1 MFRRS
6 LKTLLA
12 VRFNNL
18 FLVLLCGVLGA
29 SVSTGGFR
37 VLRAAA
43 QSSTPPP
50 QSASSTSEQKAL
62 LRAMEDAFSSIADQ
76 VEPAVV
82 TIEARSNA
90 RPVANEPKGG
100 GGEDDQD
107 GPFSLPDLFRR
118 FGQPQ
123 PREGPSTGSG
133 FIVRRQ
139 ANAAFILTNNHV
151 VADRDHFTV
160 TLLDKTRLP
169 ATLVGRDE
177 KTDLAVLKITPD
189 APLTDRQVA
198 QFGDSDRVRVGQW
211 AIAIGS
217 PLKYAATLTVGVI
230 SAKGRDLT
238 IGPTTQYRNLIQTD
252 AAINPGNSGGPLM
265 NIDGQVVG
273 INVAIASPGGMGN
286 IGIGFAIPVNQ
297 AKQILDELIATG
309 QVRRG
314 YLGVKTN
321 PENRELP
328 RELQELYA
336 VKGGA
341 LVESVVPGTPADKA
355 GLKSEDVIVRF
366 DDKPI
371 NSFDDLEAAVGATPP
386 GKTVPLTVVR
396 SKRELTLHIAVTLRP
411 PEEALLG
418 APGGGRQP
426 QRPNQPEEVQSPLGI
441 TVRPSTE
448 TNSPGVEI
456 TAVSPGSPADD
467 VGLKPG
473 DIIDRI
479 GEEPVRDLAGFRA
492 AMSKVKG
499 GAVVLRV
506 LYQSPNGRAPR
517 IVVLRPQ
524 Q

>member
-6 LKTLLA
+6 LKILLG

-18 FLVLLCGVLGA
+18 FLVMLCVLVGTSLA
-29 SVSTGGFR
+29 TGGFR
-37 VLRAAA
+37 AQRATA
-43 QSSTPPP
+43 QGSSSP
-50 QSASSTSEQKAL
+50 QEQKQL
-62 LRAMEDAFSSIADQ
+62 LRALEDAFTSIADQ

-82 TIEARSNA
+82 TVEASSTT
-90 RPVANEPKGG
+90 RPAATAQPDQGG
-100 GGEDDQD
+100 GDEPQD

-133 FIVRRQ
+133 FIVRRRG
-139 ANAAFILTNNHV
+139 ADVFVLTNNHV
-151 VADRDHFTV
+151 VADRDHFSV
-160 TLLDKTRLP
+160 TLLDKTKMS

-177 KTDLAVLKITPD
+177 KTDLAVLKITPPT
-189 APLTDRQVA
+189 PLTDRQVA
-198 QFGDSDRVRVGQW
+198 DLGDSDKVRVGQW

-217 PLKYAATLTVGVI
+217 PLHYEATLTVGVI

-238 IGPTTQYRNLIQTD
+238 IGPTSSYRGLIQTD
-252 AAINPGNSGGPLM
+252 AAINPGNSGGPLV

-297 AKQILDELIATG
+297 AKQVLDELIATG

-314 YLGVKTN
+314 YLGVKTSQ
-321 PENRELP
+321 ENRELSK
-328 RELQELYA
+328 ELQELYG
-336 VKGGA
+336 VKAGA

-366 DDKPI
+366 DNKPI
-371 NSFDDLEAAVGATPP
+371 TSFDDLEAAVAATTP
-386 GKTVPLTVVR
+386 GRAVPVTVVR
-396 SKRELTLHIAVTLRP
+396 NRREETLQLTVALRP
-411 PEEALLG
+411 SEEALL
-418 APGGGRQP
+418 AQPQGGEQP
-426 QRPNQPEEVQSPLGI
+426 QRPNQPEEVQSTLGL

-448 TNSPGVEI
+448 AGTPGVAI
-456 TAVSPGSPADD
+456 TAVAPGSPADD
-467 VGLKPG
+467 AQLKAG
-473 DIIDRI
+473 DIINRI
-479 GEEPVRDLAGFRA
+479 GGQPVTNLATFRS
-492 AMSKVKG
+492 AMSQLKHD
-499 GAVVLRV
+499 GAVVIRV
-506 LYQSPNGRAPR
+506 LYQSPNGRVPR